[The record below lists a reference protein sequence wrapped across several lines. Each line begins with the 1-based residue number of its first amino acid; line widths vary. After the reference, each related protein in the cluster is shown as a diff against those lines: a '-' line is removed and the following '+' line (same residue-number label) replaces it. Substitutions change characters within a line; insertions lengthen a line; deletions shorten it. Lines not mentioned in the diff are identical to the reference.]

1 MSRLC
6 LIEMGRSKKAKVV
19 LAGGF
24 ANALAIA
31 ALVAVSPLLSFSV
44 STTTAQMSNMRET
57 AGSSS
62 SPMANETAVT
72 APTLGKPVDGYD
84 APQGHLNAVR
94 HVFNDPALR
103 VEHFCK
109 PSDKIVLVC
118 QLYDGASANATL
130 VGVEYI
136 IMQGQYDSL
145 PDREKPYW
153 HAHRVEFRPDRA
165 DPMMPEL
172 SPEQARAE
180 MAKLMPTWGK
190 VVITWNPED
199 GLPSF
204 PPQVQMVDH
213 PFMINATVPSASNS
227 NSSTGQ

>member
-190 VVITWNPED
+190 VVITWNPAD

>member
-1 MSRLC
+1 
-6 LIEMGRSKKAKVV
+6 MGRSKKARVV

-31 ALVAVSPLLSFSV
+31 ALVAVTPLLSFSV
-44 STTTAQMSNMRET
+44 STTTAQMSNMTET

-72 APTLGKPVDGYD
+72 ASMPGKPVDGYD

-130 VGVEYI
+130 IGVEYI